1 MAPTPEQQ
9 AAALARRKIR
19 FDTRLEFLGNAVERG
34 LTMGLAARVRICAQL
49 VRDKTVINLS
59 TPVRKI
65 RGGRTR
71 NRETGRFQT
80 GRTRV
85 DPASRSRPGEF
96 PRADT
101 TRLMKDVYYEVTA
114 TDGLTARVGTT
125 LDYGLLL
132 ETVMNR
138 SFLRRTLDELRPQIT
153 RILTGPSSGPGTGF
167 TNRG

>member
-1 MAPTPEQQ
+1 MATPEQQ
-9 AAALARRKIR
+9 AAGMARRRER
-19 FDTRLEFLGNAVERG
+19 FNTRIEWLGEQVRNG
-34 LTMGLAARVRICAQL
+34 FTMTMRARVRLCGQI

-59 TPVRKI
+59 VPVRKY
-65 RGGRTR
+65 RSSGGR
-71 NRETGRFQT
+71 G

-101 TRLMKDVYYEVTA
+101 TRLMKDIYYETS
-114 TDGLTARVGTT
+114 TDGMTAIVGTT

-138 SFLRRTLDELRPQIT
+138 SFLRRTLTEMEGTVRT
-153 RILTGPSSGPGTGF
+153 ILTSGRGGGPPGG
-167 TNRG
+167 RR